1 MLGMHGPS
9 FDEGSPARR
18 IGREWRWKIA
28 LVGPPGSGKGTQAT
42 RLARALGLIVL
53 STGDLARRAARES
66 TERGRAVNAHMSSGS
81 LVPDALI
88 CELLVE
94 AIPEVPIEARG
105 LLFDGFPRT
114 DRQAQELEERIL
126 DAPIDVYIELRV
138 DEELLLERLTAR
150 DRDDDKD
157 LTVLRRLDEFDWST
171 RPMIERLR
179 ADGRVLTVNGNEP
192 PANVHRDITDALDR
206 YARRLVNRSIDE
218 RG

>member
-1 MLGMHGPS
+1 MRGTHGPS
-9 FDEGSPARR
+9 FDDMSRESR

-28 LVGPPGSGKGTQAT
+28 LIGPPGSGKGTQAT

-66 TERGRAVNAHMSSGS
+66 TARGLAVNAHVSAGS

-94 AIPEVPIEARG
+94 AIREVPIEARG

-114 DRQAQELEERIL
+114 DRQAHELEERIL
-126 DAPIDVYIELRV
+126 EAPIDVYIELRV

-150 DRDDDKD
+150 GRDDDGD
-157 LTVLRRLDEFDWST
+157 LSVLRRLDEFDWLT

-179 ADGRVLTVNGNEP
+179 AAGRVLTVNGNEP
-192 PANVHRDITDALDR
+192 PADVHRAITEALGR
-206 YARRLVNRSIDE
+206 YVRRLVGRSICEFD
-218 RG
+218 